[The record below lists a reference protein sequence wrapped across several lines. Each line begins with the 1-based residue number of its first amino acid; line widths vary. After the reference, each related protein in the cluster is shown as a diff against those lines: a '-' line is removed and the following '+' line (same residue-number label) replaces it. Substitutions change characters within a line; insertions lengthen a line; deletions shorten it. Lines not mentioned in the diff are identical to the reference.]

1 MRLNIRTNS
10 GGVRHTLILKGE
22 LDGAS
27 VPVFENALAD
37 ICATGPREIVVDMGA
52 VEFVDSAG
60 FNALLRAR
68 ALCEQHNCAFSLTPS
83 QRPVQRTFEGM
94 RLFDRLPFR
103 RARPEAHRH

>member
-10 GGVRHTLILKGE
+10 GAVRHTLVLKGE

-27 VPVFENALAD
+27 AAVFENALAD
-37 ICATGPREIVVDMGA
+37 ICAIRPREIVVDMGG

-60 FNALLRAR
+60 FNAILRAR

-83 QRPVQRTFEGM
+83 QRPVQRSFEGM
-94 RLFDRLPFR
+94 RLLHRLPFR
-103 RARPEAHRH
+103 RVRPEAHRH